1 MAEEMRGRVVG
12 GDGKVAEVD
21 TGYFGGYLKPANL
34 KQDRVDRRLVR
45 HQTGKRKAVVV
56 IRERGGNT
64 VPAVLKSESAALNF
78 VRSRIAK
85 GTVLNADSSTAWDVL
100 HARFEMKRIN
110 HEEAHSFDGA
120 CTNWAEEFFSRM
132 RRAEIG
138 HHHHIAGAYLLRYAQ
153 EAAWRE
159 DCRRVSNG
167 EQVKRLAG
175 LAMMRKQSVDFTGY
189 WQRRRPAA

>member
-1 MAEEMRGRVVG
+1 MAKEMRGRVVG

-78 VRSRIAK
+78 VPSRIAK

-100 HARFEMKRIN
+100 HARSSCP
-110 HEEAHSFDGA
+110 EA
-120 CTNWAEEFFSRM
+120 W
-132 RRAEIG
+132 
-138 HHHHIAGAYLLRYAQ
+138 
-153 EAAWRE
+153 
-159 DCRRVSNG
+159 CRTV
-167 EQVKRLAG
+167 
-175 LAMMRKQSVDFTGY
+175 
-189 WQRRRPAA
+189 